1 MAEQE
6 PEEGRK
12 GGSAEHQLTGHYVR
26 EQATGIVAQIG
37 RVQWGPVFAG
47 YAVAVATALLLFA
60 LGMAI
65 GLRPAG
71 LMFWA
76 AGFACVGAFI
86 GGIVAARTAKAP
98 VGPAVLHGAVLW
110 ALFMFTDVLTF
121 GGAVR
126 GTVLSAVGMLGTGPA
141 ETATVTMAAV
151 RTVGWWFFGTYLVL
165 LASAILGSLVGAVA
179 PAEERR
185 EEGQ

>member
-1 MAEQE
+1 MAERE
-6 PEEGRK
+6 PEEEGRK
-12 GGSAEHQLTGHYVR
+12 GGSAEYHMPAQYAR
-26 EQATGIVAQIG
+26 EHATDVVTRIS

-47 YAVAVATALLLFA
+47 YAIAVATALLLFA

-86 GGIVAARTAKAP
+86 GGIIAARTAR
-98 VGPAVLHGAVLW
+98 VGVGRAVLHGAIVW

-126 GTVLSAVGMLGTGPA
+126 GTVLSAVGMAGTTPA
-141 ETATVTMAAV
+141 NAVMATTTAV
-151 RTVGWWFFGTYLVL
+151 RAVGWWFFGTYTCL
-165 LASAILGSLVGAVA
+165 LAAAILGALAGAA
-179 PAEERR
+179 PPEAETEQR
-185 EEGQ
+185 

>member
-6 PEEGRK
+6 PEEEGSK
-12 GGSAEHQLTGHYVR
+12 GGSAEHHLGAHYLHER
-26 EQATGIVAQIG
+26 AADLVAPVG
-37 RVQWGPVFAG
+37 RVQWGSVFAG

-86 GGIVAARTAKAP
+86 GGIIAARTARA
-98 VGPAVLHGAVLW
+98 GTWPAVLYGAVLW

-126 GTVLSAVGMLGTGPA
+126 GTVLSAVGMLGATPA
-141 ETATVTMAAV
+141 DAAMATMAAA

-165 LASAILGSLVGAVA
+165 LAAAILGSLAGAV
-179 PAEERR
+179 PSEQRPTET
-185 EEGQ
+185 Q